1 MLYSVGSEKNCVLH
15 THTCILLGV
24 RMRKGLAH
32 RGAVGVVYEHTRVQF
47 SALVQSGSAHA
58 HSAIIPNCAEPEAM
72 NCMASFSFGC
82 DAAPLF

>member
-1 MLYSVGSEKNCVLH
+1 
-15 THTCILLGV
+15 
-24 RMRKGLAH
+24 MRKGLAH

>member
-1 MLYSVGSEKNCVLH
+1 MFITKSVNTRC
-15 THTCILLGV
+15 THAQ
-24 RMRKGLAH
+24 RPRAR

-47 SALVQSGSAHA
+47 SALAQSGSAHA
-58 HSAIIPNCAEPEAM
+58 HSAIIPNCAEPEAL